1 MSDNKKTAILTFHDS
16 DNFGSVLQSYATASF
31 LNNNGIE
38 CDILDLRKPEV
49 EELYSIFKPLNCK
62 TNLASNAYNAL
73 YYGVLKKRKRVFE
86 DFRKKYLPLSK
97 ERYTGLDDIEQK
109 NPDYTSYIVGS
120 DQVWNVGIV
129 DFDMA
134 YLLPFANGA
143 KRIAYAASGIKGCQ
157 DEDFRMMKPYLD
169 KFDLITV
176 RENKSATLFKEN
188 INIEA
193 KTVLDPVFL
202 IDRNHWESLAAERLY
217 DEPYMFCYFA
227 GGVVEEFEYYTRRL
241 AKERGL
247 KRVLVMP
254 FWRNIFHNGI
264 MNFSSGPL
272 EFLSLVKNADIV
284 CTNSFHA
291 AAFSVILNK
300 PFVVGTNSPGCDE
313 RINTLLSR
321 FDLPECEYD
330 AAKEYT
336 PHIPDYD
343 RVNAIVKESSEQ
355 CKQLLLNALR

>member
-49 EELYSIFKPLNCK
+49 EVLYSIFKPLNCK

-73 YYGVLKKRKRVFE
+73 YYGSLKKRKTVFE

-97 ERYTGLDDIEQK
+97 ERYTGLEDIEQN

-134 YLLPFANGA
+134 YLLPFAEGA
-143 KRIAYAASGIKGCQ
+143 KRIAYAASGIKGCES
-157 DEDFRMMKPYLD
+157 EDFSMMKPYLD

-176 RENKSATLFKEN
+176 RENKSATLLKEN
-188 INIEA
+188 INIES

-202 IDRNHWESLAAERLY
+202 IDRKHWESLAAKRLY

-227 GGVVEEFEYYTRRL
+227 GGVVEGFERYTRRL

-264 MNFSSGPL
+264 MNFSSGPS
-272 EFLSLVKNADIV
+272 EFLSLISNADLV

-291 AAFSVILNK
+291 AAFSIILNK
-300 PFVVGTNSPGCDE
+300 PFIVGTNSPGCDE
-313 RINTLLSR
+313 RINTLLSN
-321 FDLPECEYD
+321 FDLPECEYNPNG
-330 AAKEYT
+330 EY
-336 PHIPDYD
+336 IPANPDFEQI
-343 RVNAIVKESSEQ
+343 NKKIVELRTQ
-355 CKQLLLNALR
+355 CGQLLLNSLR